1 MDLTISKE
9 NSSVDSTEGELAI
22 VHAKTNRKVFSGA
35 ESSAGKAKLVSQI
48 PEEILND
55 KDLAAAVQV
64 LPANYSFEIPKTVWR
79 VRQAGAKRVALQ
91 MPEGLLLFALTIAD
105 ILEKFCQVLR
115 ELTSFYFK
123 HKIVSYLILSDSEYL
138 LFLFRLKL

>member
-1 MDLTISKE
+1 MDLTISKG
-9 NSSVDSTEGELAI
+9 NPSVGGTEGELAI
-22 VHAKTNRKVFSGA
+22 VHAKSNRKVFSGA

-79 VRQAGAKRVALQ
+79 IRQAGAKRVALQ

-105 ILEKFCQVLR
+105 ILEKFCKVLH
-115 ELTSFYFK
+115 ELSSLY
-123 HKIVSYLILSDSEYL
+123 
-138 LFLFRLKL
+138 